1 MKITK
6 INVERIKTLGTK
18 LKGIA
23 SVVIDNSFA
32 IHGIRII
39 EDYDGILFIAMPS
52 KKTAIGEYKDVCHPI
67 NKEIRE
73 MFENAII
80 EEYNKGEIKHE

>member
-1 MKITK
+1 MRITK
-6 INVERIKTLGTK
+6 VTVERTKTAGTK

-39 EDYDGILFIAMPS
+39 EDYDRLYIAMPS
-52 KKTAIGEYKDVCHPI
+52 RNVSPGEYKDVCHPI
-67 NKEIRE
+67 NEKTRE